1 MQVLRIEPDCI
12 IKLDDGEM
20 TQARRLDQSSYGNA
34 SRRALAST
42 DGVQIDAPSWGID
55 RIDSRSGTD
64 GVYTH
69 GSALGSGTRV
79 YVLDTGVLISH
90 NDFGGRAVA
99 GMSSGC
105 GPKGCD
111 GRDCQPSTGS
121 GCWQFEGVITDPA
134 CHNHG
139 THCASTVGGR
149 MYGVAK
155 GATLVA
161 VQVPS

>member
-12 IKLDDGEM
+12 IKLDDGE
-20 TQARRLDQSSYGNA
+20 ARRDQRSYGNA

-99 GMSSGC
+99 GMSAGYYMQ
-105 GPKGCD
+105 P
-111 GRDCQPSTGS
+111 DCQPSTGA
-121 GCWQFEGVITDPA
+121 GCWQFEGVITDAA